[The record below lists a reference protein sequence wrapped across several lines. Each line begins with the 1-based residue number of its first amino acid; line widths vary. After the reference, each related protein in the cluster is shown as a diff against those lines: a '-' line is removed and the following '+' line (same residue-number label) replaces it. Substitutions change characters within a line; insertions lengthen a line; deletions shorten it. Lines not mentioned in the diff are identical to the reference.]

1 MARIKDTPTTPPLPP
16 VRLARVAF
24 GQYEVTILL
33 GPSNEFLGIGQIAMA
48 KDFLSQ
54 EQKLLAHDV
63 HHVEDIYKDDT

>member
-1 MARIKDTPTTPPLPP
+1 MGHDMDVPTSPSLPP
-16 VRLARVAF
+16 ARRELVPF
-24 GQYEVTILL
+24 GQYEVTVLL
-33 GPSNEFLGIGQIAMA
+33 GPSNEFLGVLQIAIK

>member
-1 MARIKDTPTTPPLPP
+1 MDHITDAPTSSPLPP
-16 VRLARVAF
+16 VRMARVPF
-24 GQYEVTILL
+24 GHYEVTILL
-33 GPSNEFLGIGQIAMA
+33 GPANEFLGISQIAVA